1 MMKQI
6 IHTDLAPKAVGPYS
20 QAVMTKDMIYT
31 SGQIP
36 INPAEGKIVA
46 ETIEAQTEQVMNNL
60 KAVLAEAGVGM
71 DRIVKTTCYLADIA
85 DFAAFN
91 GVYAQ
96 YFPENPPARSCFQV
110 AALPM
115 GAKVEVEVIAVR

>member
-1 MMKQI
+1 MKQI
-6 IHTDLAPKAVGPYS
+6 IHTELAPKAVGPYS

-36 INPAEGKIVA
+36 IDPAQGKIVA
-46 ETIEAQTEQVMNNL
+46 ETIEAQTEQVMKNL
-60 KAVLAEAGVGM
+60 KAVLATAGVGM

>member
-1 MMKQI
+1 MKQI

-36 INPAEGKIVA
+36 IDPAQGKIVA
-46 ETIEAQTEQVMNNL
+46 ETIEAQTEQVMKNL
-60 KAVLAEAGVGM
+60 KAVLATAGVGM

>member
-1 MMKQI
+1 MKQI

-36 INPAEGKIVA
+36 INPAEGKVVA
-46 ETIEAQTEQVMNNL
+46 VTIEEQTEQVMKNL

-71 DRIVKTTCYLADIA
+71 DRVVKTTCYLADIA

-115 GAKVEVEVIAVR
+115 GVKVEVEVIAVR

>member
-1 MMKQI
+1 MKEVIQ
-6 IHTDLAPKAVGPYS
+6 TDLAPKAVGPYS
-20 QAVMTKDMIYT
+20 QAIMTKDMIYT

-36 INPAEGKIVA
+36 IDPKAGKIVA

-60 KAVLAEAGVGM
+60 KAVLATAGVGM
-71 DRIVKTTCYLADIA
+71 DRIVKTTCYLADIN

-96 YFPENPPARSCFQV
+96 YFLENPPARSCFQV

-115 GAKVEVEVIAVR
+115 GAKVEVEVVAVR

>member
-1 MMKQI
+1 MKQI

-31 SGQIP
+31 SGRIP

>member
-1 MMKQI
+1 MKEV

-20 QAVMTKDMIYT
+20 QAIMTENMIYT

-36 INPAEGKIVA
+36 IDPKAGKIVA

-60 KAVLAEAGVGM
+60 KAVLATAGVGM
-71 DRIVKTTCYLADIA
+71 DRIVKTTCYLADIN

-96 YFPENPPARSCFQV
+96 YFLENPPARSCFQV

-115 GAKVEVEVIAVR
+115 GAKVEVEVVAVR

>member
-1 MMKQI
+1 MKQI

-36 INPAEGKIVA
+36 IDPAQGKIVA
-46 ETIEAQTEQVMNNL
+46 ETIEAQTEQVMKNL
-60 KAVLAEAGVGM
+60 KAVLATAGVGM

-96 YFPENPPARSCFQV
+96 YFLENPPARSCFQV

>member
-1 MMKQI
+1 MKEV

-20 QAVMTKDMIYT
+20 QAIMTENMIFT

-36 INPAEGKIVA
+36 IDPKAGKIVA

-60 KAVLAEAGVGM
+60 KAVLATVGVGM
-71 DRIVKTTCYLADIA
+71 DRIVKTTCYLADIN

-96 YFPENPPARSCFQV
+96 YFLENPPARSCFQV

-115 GAKVEVEVIAVR
+115 GAKVEVEVVAVR

>member
-1 MMKQI
+1 MKQI
-6 IHTDLAPKAVGPYS
+6 IHTELAPKAVGPYS

-36 INPAEGKIVA
+36 IDPAQGKIVA
-46 ETIEAQTEQVMNNL
+46 ETIEAQTEQVMKNL
-60 KAVLAEAGVGM
+60 KAVLATAGVGM

-96 YFPENPPARSCFQV
+96 YFLENPPARSCFQV

>member
-1 MMKQI
+1 MKQI

-36 INPAEGKIVA
+36 INPAEGKVVA
-46 ETIEAQTEQVMNNL
+46 VTIEEQTEQVMKNL

-115 GAKVEVEVIAVR
+115 GVKVEVEVIAVR